1 SAPNSPFEEFI
12 FSHRYQKHRERKKGG
27 GRARGRNI
35 NNYRLL
41 AAGICEEDPDRMGKD
56 SKPKEKGK
64 GKQSGS
70 GGDEIASK
78 GKGKAGKSDGLGTCT
93 YVKARHVLCEK
104 QGKINEAYKKLEE
117 GWLSNGD
124 KVPPAE
130 FAKIA
135 AEYSECPSGKKGGDL
150 GWFPRGKMAGPFQD
164 VAFSTPLGAT
174 SAPFKSTHGYH
185 IILCEGRK
193 N

>member
-1 SAPNSPFEEFI
+1 MGKDA
-12 FSHRYQKHRERKKGG
+12 KGG
-27 GRARGRNI
+27 GG
-35 NNYRLL
+35 
-41 AAGICEEDPDRMGKD
+41 G
-56 SKPKEKGK
+56 KGK
-64 GKQSGS
+64 GKQASGS
-70 GGDEIASK
+70 DEAPSK
-78 GKGKAGKSDGLGTCT
+78 GKGKAGKAADGLGTCT

-104 QGKINEAYKKLEE
+104 QGKINEAYKKLQD

-164 VAFSTPLGAT
+164 VAFNTPVGVT

-185 IILCEGRK
+185 IILSEGRK

>member
-1 SAPNSPFEEFI
+1 
-12 FSHRYQKHRERKKGG
+12 
-27 GRARGRNI
+27 
-35 NNYRLL
+35 
-41 AAGICEEDPDRMGKD
+41 MGKD
-56 SKPKEKGK
+56 SKPKESSKGK
-64 GKQSGS
+64 GKQASS
-70 GGDEIASK
+70 APSDDKKSK
-78 GKGKAGKSDGLGTCT
+78 GKSKGGKSDGLGTCT

-104 QGKINEAYKKLEE
+104 QGKINEAYKKLQD
-117 GWLSNGD
+117 GWLSNGE

-150 GWFPRGKMAGPFQD
+150 GWFPRGKMAGPFQE
-164 VAFSTPLGAT
+164 VAFNTPVGAT

-185 IILCEGRK
+185 IILVEGRK